1 MTTSVKVSAHC
12 SSDKQVRISRADS
25 NSAGYEHPDVV
36 IQDGE
41 SHEQVVYDGWSV
53 TVKEELKPAA

>member
-12 SSDKQVRISRADS
+12 ASGKQVRISRGVPGVDS
-25 NSAGYEHPDVV
+25 AVNEPDVV

-41 SHEQVVYDGWSV
+41 THEQVVYDDFVIS
-53 TVKEELKPAA
+53 VKEELKPE

>member
-12 SSDKQVRISRADS
+12 ASSKQVRITTR
-25 NSAGYEHPDVV
+25 GPDRETAEVV

-41 SHEQVVYDGWSV
+41 TNEQVVYDDLSI
-53 TVKEELKPAA
+53 TVKEELKPE